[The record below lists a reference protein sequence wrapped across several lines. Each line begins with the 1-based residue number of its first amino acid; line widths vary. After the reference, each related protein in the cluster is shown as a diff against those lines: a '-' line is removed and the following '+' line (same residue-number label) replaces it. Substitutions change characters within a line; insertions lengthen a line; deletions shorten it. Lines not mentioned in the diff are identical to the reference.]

1 MAFSSSSARR
11 QTTTGDADPPGPRPP
26 PSHIRASYVLAMTD
40 TRKCVCIELGLLWA
54 GFTLFFRPMWLLCVL
69 QPRKISTVKIE
80 EENDKCEPHF

>member
-26 PSHIRASYVLAMTD
+26 PPHIRASYVLAMTD

-54 GFTLFFRPMWLLCVL
+54 GFTLFFPPDVAAVRVAASGNFHG
-69 QPRKISTVKIE
+69 QKRGGK
-80 EENDKCEPHF
+80 